1 MYRGEWFNTI
11 SHLVGATLALVGA
24 TVLVTLAALEGN
36 VSSVASVTVY
46 GVTLVCVYLASTL
59 YHGVPARLKDVFR
72 RLDHGAIYLVIAGTW
87 TPFAAIALEPRV
99 GIALLV
105 GMWCLA
111 LAGLVVE
118 RLPIPGPRVLPV
130 TIYLLMGWS
139 AMFVLEPLRESLA
152 PATLGWLVAGG
163 VVYTLGVVF
172 FALDY
177 LRSWLHGV
185 WHLFVIAGSA
195 CHYVAVLSLVGSASD
210 AVA

>member
-11 SHLVGATLALVGA
+11 SHLVGATLALIGA
-24 TVLVTLAALEGN
+24 TVLVTLAAIDGDGPRI
-36 VSSVASVTVY
+36 ASLSVY
-46 GVTLVCVYLASTL
+46 GVTLFAVFLASTV
-59 YHGVPARLKDVFR
+59 YHGVPERLKDFYR

-87 TPFAAIALEPRV
+87 TPFAVLAMRSEIGVPLM
-99 GIALLV
+99 I

-111 LAGLVVE
+111 VLGLIVD

-139 AMFVLEPLRESLA
+139 AMFVMEPLREALE
-152 PATLGWLVAGG
+152 PATFAWLVAGG
-163 VVYTLGVVF
+163 IVYTLGVVF

-195 CHYVAVLSLVGSASD
+195 CHYVAVLSL
-210 AVA
+210 